1 MGELRIDD
9 HGGGEV
15 VVSLYG
21 DIDDAMADT
30 LGATVDEVAALQ
42 RVDGGLHTLVDM
54 HGVTSLDTAGIQF
67 LRDLQARGERTGF
80 VVSFANLSAAAHR
93 AVESAGWTS
102 VEGPPL
108 EPPH

>member
-21 DIDDAMADT
+21 DIENDMADT
-30 LGATVDEVAALQ
+30 LRAAVDEVAVLQ
-42 RVDGGLHTLVDM
+42 RIDGGHAVVDM
-54 HGVTSLDTAGIQF
+54 HGVTALGAAGIEF
-67 LRDLQARGERTGF
+67 LRDLEARGERTGF

-93 AVESAGWTS
+93 AVESSGWAS
-102 VEGPPL
+102 VEGSPPDH
-108 EPPH
+108 PR